1 MHIDPSHV
9 TLVRSFGFA
18 LSVGGILSLTSGKT
32 YYRRV
37 ILKVEEP
44 MMYWLNTIFLL
55 GFGSFL
61 VIASFTA
68 R

>member
-9 TLVRSFGFA
+9 TLVRSFGFV
-18 LSVGGILSLTSGKT
+18 LLIGGILSLTSAKT
-32 YYRRV
+32 YYRRI

-44 MMYWLNTIFLL
+44 MMYWFNTIFLL